1 MKHILYSFYYMD
13 GDEKPRA
20 VRKAAVFDTEYEAHK
35 TATLLNTQ
43 TVKGEQ
49 YGSKPLY
56 GGIKETIKAL
66 LSTNIKYL

>member
-1 MKHILYSFYYMD
+1 MN

-20 VRKAAVFDTEYEAHK
+20 VRKVAVFDTEYEAHK
-35 TATLLNTQ
+35 TVALLNMQ
-43 TVKGEQ
+43 IVDGEQ

-66 LSTNIKYL
+66 LNTDIKYL